1 MCPFVHCSIIYNSQD
16 METTKVSI
24 DTRMAKDMYIHI
36 LLMGYYSAIKMN
48 EILPLEITWMDLRV
62 CAKWNKS
69 DRERQIQYAVIYM
82 WNLKNTAN

>member
-36 LLMGYYSAIKMN
+36 LLMEYYSAIKKERN
-48 EILPLEITWMDLRV
+48 FAICRNMDELGRHY
-62 CAKWNKS
+62 AK
-69 DRERQIQYAVIYM
+69 
-82 WNLKNTAN
+82 